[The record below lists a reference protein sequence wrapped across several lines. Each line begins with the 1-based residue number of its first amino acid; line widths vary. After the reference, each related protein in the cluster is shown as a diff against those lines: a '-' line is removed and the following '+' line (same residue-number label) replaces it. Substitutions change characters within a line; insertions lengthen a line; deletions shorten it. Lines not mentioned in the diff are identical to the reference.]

1 MREQK
6 TLEVVHKQRWTITSL
21 LVLRGL
27 PSSGLRMIGI
37 GGKTKITLSTFPYR
51 LTPYLLQ
58 IHRGRDCLGRAF
70 IFKMNLWKPQ
80 LINPFSLNFLK
91 FYRHTHIHTHMHTH
105 KPLLSPLSL
114 WPGRPDIYFR
124 QCFRERKK
132 LGLSVHWAASSKF
145 LPYFSS
151 VSSLSRGGVVATF
164 WRRNSFRGKL
174 CLPYS
179 QHFQISQMGH
189 FLPKFTVFKVSCK
202 ELVLGG
208 VEVRGVSWWVG
219 QEGRLRAWEIEN
231 PGGRRLLRK

>member
-6 TLEVVHKQRWTITSL
+6 TLEVVHKQRWKITSL

-27 PSSGLRMIGI
+27 PSSGLRTIGI

-51 LTPYLLQ
+51 LTSYLLQ
-58 IHRGRDCLGRAF
+58 IHCGRDCLGRAF

-105 KPLLSPLSL
+105 KPLLSSL
-114 WPGRPDIYFR
+114 FLRPRRTNIYCG
-124 QCFRERKK
+124 QCSQERKK

-145 LPYFSS
+145 LPCFSY
-151 VSSLSRGGVVATF
+151 VSSLSGGGVVATF

-189 FLPKFTVFKVSCK
+189 FLPKFIVFKVSCE
-202 ELVLGG
+202 ELVLGWG
-208 VEVRGVSWWVG
+208 RCEGSKLMSRARG
-219 QEGRLRAWEIEN
+219 
-231 PGGRRLLRK
+231 